1 MLRLSQTDGDLATRL
16 GRELAEHE
24 LYPKAV
30 AAFEHVLRLKPYF
43 SEVYYDLSLS
53 YFHNRQFRESLQTLD
68 RIADVRHHDARYFT
82 LLGLNYRELG
92 DLARAVANMRRALN
106 RDHIYNLGITLLR
119 TDGIPEAF
127 NLFQKASRSFPLN
140 ADLLYGL
147 GVASFYLGMNE
158 EAHQHFTES
167 IRLQPKKAQFYASLG
182 DVYAVGGHYENAQQ
196 AYASAISLEP
206 ANPDFRVKAGRNL
219 LKLQQQD
226 EARSA
231 FQNVLESDA
240 RNAEAHYNLG
250 KITASA
256 GDCEGAVSHLERAVA
271 LDPTLKEAH
280 YQLGLAYRRLGE
292 KGKAAEA
299 LGRFR
304 KLKQADNLAETER
317 HVSTAPKL

>member
-1 MLRLSQTDGDLATRL
+1 MTG
-16 GRELAEHE
+16 
-24 LYPKAV
+24 
-30 AAFEHVLRLKPYF
+30 
-43 SEVYYDLSLS
+43 YY
-53 YFHNRQFRESLQTLD
+53 
-68 RIADVRHHDARYFT
+68 A
-82 LLGLNYRELG
+82 GLN
-92 DLARAVANMRRALN
+92 NN

-167 IRLQPKKAQFYASLG
+167 IRLQPKTAQFYASLG

-231 FQNVLESDA
+231 FQKVLESDA

-256 GDCEGAVSHLERAVA
+256 GDCGGAVFPPRTSGGAGPNPEGGSLPAGPCLSPAWR
-271 LDPTLKEAH
+271 
-280 YQLGLAYRRLGE
+280 
-292 KGKAAEA
+292 KGKG
-299 LGRFR
+299 GRSTRPFP
-304 KLKQADNLAETER
+304 KAETSR
-317 HVSTAPKL
+317 QPG